1 MRASFDREQATTV
14 ERCEIAKREF
24 VMLFCFFAVSAVDP
38 KMPFRVFA
46 KAVHSNELAF
56 LAPRGPMTGPRAFPV
71 GYDATFSDQLLC
83 ELERR
88 RI

>member
-14 ERCEIAKREF
+14 ERREIPKREF

-46 KAVHSNELAF
+46 KAVVVDKFVF
-56 LAPRGPMTGPRAFPV
+56 LRA
-71 GYDATFSDQLLC
+71 
-83 ELERR
+83 
-88 RI
+88 